1 MGFSTPGMV
10 IEDPDLVSS
19 HAVEAG
25 QCIEIDHYSKLQFKT
40 LFGAFWD
47 WNSQMSILTNS

>member
-25 QCIEIDHYSKLQFKT
+25 QCIEIGHYSKLQFKT
-40 LFGAFWD
+40 LFGALWN